1 MRKDIHSKRTS
12 DSKSHE
18 VATTIARYVYRDRGT
33 NGAAQVE
40 AGAYFIEPQAWL
52 DVADV
57 ERQIAWHK
65 AQGRVDKS
73 VSGRDVV
80 DLSFVK

>member
-1 MRKDIHSKRTS
+1 M
-12 DSKSHE
+12 
-18 VATTIARYVYRDRGT
+18 ATTIARYVFPGRGA

-57 ERQIAWHK
+57 ERQITWHK

-73 VSGRDVV
+73 VSGRGVV